1 MVGLALRHFGKYDS
15 FFFFT
20 QYPFDAIQFQ
30 AYHSQLDYIACA
42 IKIKEEL
49 FNETS
54 PLPVTIFK
62 KDSKSTQGQETYT
75 YWAAPAVVFLLI
87 ALFIVWKRG
96 HEKNKQSSNNTAI
109 KIIHATKENSVEDD
123 MVDPLVHP
131 YAYDNA
137 SETYEHTEENL
148 YASYNPAND
157 TDQEGYLLPSSA
169 NDQTYD
175 MATDVEPDPEKIEN
189 NYDLAQEVNED
200 QNSIDSVSIGS
211 EVEEEKENDYD
222 I

>member
-1 MVGLALRHFGKYDS
+1 M
-15 FFFFT
+15 
-20 QYPFDAIQFQ
+20 
-30 AYHSQLDYIACA
+30 
-42 IKIKEEL
+42 
-49 FNETS
+49 
-54 PLPVTIFK
+54 
-62 KDSKSTQGQETYT
+62 
-75 YWAAPAVVFLLI
+75 
-87 ALFIVWKRG
+87 FIVWKRG
-96 HEKNKQSSNNTAI
+96 QEKNRQSSNNTAI

-131 YAYDNA
+131 YAYEHT

-148 YASYNPAND
+148 YASCNPVNN

-175 MATDVEPDPEKIEN
+175 MATDVEPEIQENEN

-211 EVEEEKENDYD
+211 EIEEEKENDYD

>member
-1 MVGLALRHFGKYDS
+1 MVGLALRHFSKYDS

-54 PLPVTIFK
+54 PLPVTILK

-137 SETYEHTEENL
+137 SETYEHT
-148 YASYNPAND
+148 
-157 TDQEGYLLPSSA
+157 
-169 NDQTYD
+169 
-175 MATDVEPDPEKIEN
+175 
-189 NYDLAQEVNED
+189 
-200 QNSIDSVSIGS
+200 
-211 EVEEEKENDYD
+211 
-222 I
+222 